1 MAGAGFQLTISGQP
15 TAVSQV
21 NDSDPVALSGS
32 LGVDSNI
39 QLVAGFASAAA
50 DSTAGTVRV
59 RSTGL
64 TKMDGAGFPNVSAG
78 IDDKITFHGPG
89 PTVQVQI
96 KGTVDGVFLS
106 GGSGIG
112 FLQQVAAAQLSAGSF
127 NTSAQFE
134 RDYTTSETGPA
145 VETFITTILT
155 PAPDAGYVKTFPT
168 TGPEAASLEID
179 AAFAVEVPI
188 QVGLTA
194 TAQLGGQGAP
204 MNVNIDD
211 SFGNT
216 ARLTITLPDGYTFTS
231 KGGVFLSNQGAPG
244 LALPPDGGPGVHG
257 TGSDGGI
264 AGSGDGG
271 RADGDAGGG
280 SNADNGGS
288 SSSGGCNSA
297 GSAATGSFSIFAVA
311 GLSMLYARRRRA
323 RRNRARRG

>member
-1 MAGAGFQLTISGQP
+1 MANAGFQLTISGQP
-15 TAVSQV
+15 SAVSQV

-50 DSTAGTVRV
+50 DCTAGTVRV

-64 TKMDGAGFPNVSAG
+64 TKMDGAGFPNVSASIG
-78 IDDKITFHGPG
+78 DKITFHGQG
-89 PTVQVQI
+89 PTVQVKI

-112 FLQQVAAAQLSAGSF
+112 FLQQVASAQLNAGSF
-127 NTSAQFE
+127 NTTAQFE
-134 RDYTTSETGPA
+134 RDYTTSTTGPA

-179 AAFAVEVPI
+179 ASFAVEVPI

-194 TAQLGGQGAP
+194 TAQLGAQGAP
-204 MNVNIDD
+204 MNINIDD

-216 ARLTITLPDGYTFTS
+216 ARLTIALPDGYTFTS
-231 KGGVFLSNQGAPG
+231 QSGVFLSQQGAPG

-257 TGSDGGI
+257 TGTDGGGI
-264 AGSGDGG
+264 APSGDGG
-271 RADGDAGGG
+271 GGDGG
-280 SNADNGGS
+280 ADNGGS

-297 GSAATGSFSIFAVA
+297 GSAASASFSIFAVA
-311 GLSMLYARRRRA
+311 AFAMLYARRRRA
-323 RRNRARRG
+323 RRDRTRHG